1 MKKRKI
7 QDNWPVNLLLILAL
21 LTVLYFTYD
30 YYFRLP
36 LLTHDDPGNGQTT
49 GQNDAGEEGEEEQ
62 FRHFNILVLG
72 LDGREGLN
80 DRTDTIMLVS
90 LDGKKKQGRLLSI
103 PRDTRVKIKGGW
115 DKINAAYAYG
125 GLKLTKQTVAD
136 FLGVNIDR
144 YVIINFN
151 GLIKMVDE
159 IGGIEVDVPVRMYK
173 PLEGID
179 LQPGLQLLDGEQVLA
194 YSRFRGTKNGDIDR
208 ARRQQEVIKLL
219 AKKVLS
225 TYNPTRL
232 AGLIEIAGKETETD
246 LSFKEMVALAR
257 LAGPVM
263 ENGLVSEVL
272 PGSNKMIDNIW
283 YWEPDLTKLADSGMF
298 PLAENH
304 KS

>member
-1 MKKRKI
+1 MGKGKI
-7 QDNWPVNLLLILAL
+7 RDNWPVNLVIILAL
-21 LTVLYFTYD
+21 LTALYFTYD

-36 LLTHDDPGNGQTT
+36 LLTHDDQGKGQTS
-49 GQNDAGEEGEEEQ
+49 GQNDTAENGEEDQ
-62 FRHFNILVLG
+62 FRDFNILVLG
-72 LDGREGLN
+72 VDGREGLN
-80 DRTDTIMLVS
+80 DRTDTIMLAS

-125 GLKLTKQTVAD
+125 GLKLTKKTVAD

-151 GLIKMVDE
+151 GLINMVDE
-159 IGGIEVDVPVRMYK
+159 VGGIDVDVPVRMYK

-179 LQPGLQLLDGEQVLA
+179 LQPGLQHLDGKQVLA
-194 YSRFRGTKNGDIDR
+194 YARFRGTRDGDIDR
-208 ARRQQEVIKLL
+208 ARRQQEVLKLL
-219 AKKVLS
+219 AQKVLT

-232 AGLIEIAGKETETD
+232 AGLIEIAGKEVETD

-257 LAGPVM
+257 LASPIM
-263 ENGLVSEVL
+263 ENGLVTEVL
-272 PGSNKMIDNIW
+272 PGNNKMIDNIW
-283 YWEPDLTKLADSGMF
+283 YWEPDLTKLADNGTF